1 MNIKNI
7 LTVVM
12 TFVMGFA
19 LQSCSDDD
27 NNGSATSITVSKDG
41 DVVDELVFNMQANST
56 IIGVDADGDWTAQS
70 SDDSWLTLSNHAGY
84 ADTLNT
90 TYTKVS
96 VTKNEGATRQGTIT
110 IASGGLTKV
119 INVTQK
125 GNETD
130 EGDPFEDAF
139 TFVKNLRVGYNLGNT
154 LEANPD
160 INTATW
166 IDFSK
171 GTEAWETAWGQPVTT
186 QEIID
191 DIAAKGFNIIRVPVT
206 WYPHMDADGNVDA
219 AWMDRVQ
226 QVVDMVLSTGCYCV
240 INVMHDSG
248 AKDAARLDDA
258 GWLRADMESYATS
271 SVRFKKLW
279 QQIATRFKDYDQKL
293 LFEAFNEI
301 LNSQYSWTAPI
312 AGSTDYEA
320 IRLLEQD
327 FVDVVRATGGNNEW
341 RNLVITTYA
350 ATTSQDAIDELAVPN
365 DVHTNHLVCSLHTY
379 DPYNFCNDNGEWNI
393 KVFDSSCEQEID
405 NLTLRVDKR
414 FAQLGIPYFYGEFGA
429 IDTGKDMNERVK
441 YAAYMAKKMTSYGT
455 TGLWWMGLYDRQTR
469 QWTEPDIVNQLMSAF
484 PAK

>member
-1 MNIKNI
+1 
-7 LTVVM
+7 M

-171 GTEAWETAWGQPVTT
+171 GTEA
-186 QEIID
+186 
-191 DIAAKGFNIIRVPVT
+191 
-206 WYPHMDADGNVDA
+206 
-219 AWMDRVQ
+219 
-226 QVVDMVLSTGCYCV
+226 
-240 INVMHDSG
+240 
-248 AKDAARLDDA
+248 
-258 GWLRADMESYATS
+258 
-271 SVRFKKLW
+271 
-279 QQIATRFKDYDQKL
+279 
-293 LFEAFNEI
+293 
-301 LNSQYSWTAPI
+301 
-312 AGSTDYEA
+312 
-320 IRLLEQD
+320 
-327 FVDVVRATGGNNEW
+327 
-341 RNLVITTYA
+341 
-350 ATTSQDAIDELAVPN
+350 
-365 DVHTNHLVCSLHTY
+365 
-379 DPYNFCNDNGEWNI
+379 
-393 KVFDSSCEQEID
+393 
-405 NLTLRVDKR
+405 
-414 FAQLGIPYFYGEFGA
+414 
-429 IDTGKDMNERVK
+429 
-441 YAAYMAKKMTSYGT
+441 
-455 TGLWWMGLYDRQTR
+455 
-469 QWTEPDIVNQLMSAF
+469 
-484 PAK
+484 